1 LISKLSHLNLVA
13 MKKVKVSLEFKNG
26 VIQDPATTDPEE
38 AHIANVM
45 KNVVEPIIVKRN
57 LSGSIEIILYDDRAK
72 INYINVEPVEYVP
85 QLSDAVTKA
94 DSYFDFNL
102 N

>member
-1 LISKLSHLNLVA
+1 

-26 VIQDPATTDPEE
+26 VIQDPATADDEQ
-38 AHIANVM
+38 AHIINVM
-45 KNVVEPIIVKRN
+45 KEVVEPIIVKQN
-57 LSGSIEIILYDDRAK
+57 LSGVIEIILYDDRAK
-72 INYINVEPVEYVP
+72 INYIDVQPVEFVP